1 MQLRTRFSAEIIKRL
16 RVLLPQAIEAVWDVD
31 AVVVAIEQIKFVST
45 GGHDGSWARLVTMS
59 GVLRVELRSDGIDEL
74 ALEPLIASLVAAP
87 VRMNFD
93 EAVEV
98 GALSE
103 RARLTL
109 IEVRDTIR
117 DMDIASTLRFNVEGV
132 LARRDPAGELPLVLT
147 INAENLMTSG
157 AGL

>member
-1 MQLRTRFSAEIIKRL
+1 MNLRTRFSAEITNRL
-16 RVLLPQAIEAVWDVD
+16 RLLLPQAIESAWEVD

-45 GGHDGSWARLVTMS
+45 GGYDGGWARLVTMS

-87 VRMNFD
+87 VRMDFD
-93 EAVEV
+93 EVVEV
-98 GALSE
+98 GAMSE

-117 DMDIASTLRFNVEGV
+117 DMDVASTLRFNVEGI
-132 LARRDPAGELPLVLT
+132 LALRDPAGEPPTVLT
-147 INAENLMTSG
+147 INAANLMTSG

>member
-1 MQLRTRFSAEIIKRL
+1 MNLRTRFSAEITNRL
-16 RVLLPQAIEAVWDVD
+16 RLLLPQAIESAWEVD

-45 GGHDGSWARLVTMS
+45 GGYDGGWARLVTMS

-87 VRMNFD
+87 VRMDFD
-93 EAVEV
+93 EVVEV
-98 GALSE
+98 GAMSE

-117 DMDIASTLRFNVEGV
+117 DMDVASTLRFNVEGI
-132 LARRDPAGELPLVLT
+132 LARRDPAGEPPTVLT
-147 INAENLMTSG
+147 INAANLMTSE
-157 AGL
+157 L